1 MIYSDILK
9 VLEKAGGDGRHQSG
23 LCFEDRKHCGSVNLQ
38 GKQPPGSSVGPQLE
52 RWYWKSRDWPL
63 HRTHTTVLM

>member
-23 LCFEDRKHCGSVNLQ
+23 ICFEDKKHCGSVNLRASNRQ
-38 GKQPPGSSVGPQLE
+38 G
-52 RWYWKSRDWPL
+52 PL
-63 HRTHTTVLM
+63 